1 MQFKSYQM
9 KKDGA
14 IRSYDL
20 KSKKNK
26 LIIIS
31 IFIVCIIIAI
41 ISLFPAF
48 WVFMGSFKDI
58 KEFTRSSR
66 ILPERF
72 DFTLLA
78 ASWQRLKFV
87 KYFINSG
94 IVMLG
99 YCLCAVLMNGLI
111 AYGLA
116 VLKPKGYKV
125 LYTLI
130 MLCLIIPSSGSIIAL
145 YANINRI
152 GLNGSFIPLWLGAG
166 ANAFTVILFK
176 NFFEAI
182 PAELLEAAR
191 LDGAGRLR
199 MFLNIVLPL
208 SKPIISVVIIF
219 AINSSW
225 SEFLLP
231 YLLLNN
237 SDKQTVMVHL
247 YKLQS
252 DTQTTNVVMIRA
264 ILFSV
269 IPPTILFMIFQKR
282 ITDGAVSGAIKG

>member
-1 MQFKSYQM
+1 MQFKSYQA

-20 KSKKNK
+20 KSNKNK
-26 LIIIS
+26 IICIA
-31 IFIVCIIIAI
+31 IFIICVLITV

-58 KEFTRSSR
+58 KEFTRSAS
-66 ILPERF
+66 ILPEKF
-72 DFTLLA
+72 DFSLLVT
-78 ASWQRLKFV
+78 SWEKLKFI
-87 KYFINSG
+87 KYFMNSG
-94 IVMLG
+94 IVMIG
-99 YCLCAVLMNGLI
+99 YCLCAVLMNGLV

-116 VLKPKGYKV
+116 ILKPKGYKI

-130 MLCLIIPSSGSIIAL
+130 MLCLIVPSSGSIIAL
-145 YANINRI
+145 YANINRV

-166 ANAFTVILFK
+166 ANAFTVILFQK
-176 NFFEAI
+176 FFEAI
-182 PAELLEAAR
+182 PIELVEAAR

-199 MFLNIVLPL
+199 MFVNIILPL
-208 SKPIISVVIIF
+208 SKPIISVVVIF

-225 SEFLLP
+225 SDFLLP

-237 SDKQTVMVHL
+237 SNKQTVMVHL
-247 YKLQS
+247 YKLQT
-252 DTQTTNVVMIRA
+252 DTLTTSVIMIRA

-282 ITDGAVSGAIKG
+282 ITDGAAGGAIKG

>member
-1 MQFKSYQM
+1 MQFKSYQT

-20 KSKKNK
+20 KSNKNK
-26 LIIIS
+26 AIVTA
-31 IFIVCIIIAI
+31 IFIICILIAV

-58 KEFTRSSR
+58 KEFTRSGK
-66 ILPERF
+66 ILPEKY
-72 DFTLLA
+72 DFSLLVT
-78 ASWQRLKFV
+78 SWEKLKFM

-94 IVMLG
+94 IVMIG
-99 YCLCAVLMNGLI
+99 YCFCAVTMNGLI

-125 LYTLI
+125 LYALI

-152 GLNGSFIPLWLGAG
+152 GLTGSFIPLWLGAG
-166 ANAFTVILFK
+166 ANAFTVILFQK
-176 NFFEAI
+176 FFEAI

-199 MFLNIVLPL
+199 MFLSIIMPL

-225 SEFLLP
+225 SDFLMP

-237 SDKQTVMVHL
+237 SNKQTVMVHL
-247 YKLQS
+247 YKLQT
-252 DTQTTNVVMIRA
+252 DTMTTNVIMIRA

-282 ITDGAVSGAIKG
+282 ITDGAVGGAIKG

>member
-1 MQFKSYQM
+1 MKFKSYQT

-20 KSKKNK
+20 KSNKNK
-26 LIIIS
+26 VIVTV
-31 IFIVCIIIAI
+31 IFMICVFIAV

-58 KEFTRSSR
+58 KEFTKAAT
-66 ILPERF
+66 ILPEKF
-72 DFTLLA
+72 DFSLLVT
-78 ASWQRLKFV
+78 SWEKLKFV

-94 IVMLG
+94 IVMIG

-116 VLKPKGYKV
+116 VLKPKGYKI
-125 LYTLI
+125 LYSLI

-166 ANAFTVILFK
+166 ANAFTVILFQK
-176 NFFEAI
+176 FFEAL

-199 MFLNIVLPL
+199 MFINIIMPL

-237 SDKQTVMVHL
+237 SNKQTVMVHL
-247 YKLQS
+247 YKLQT
-252 DTQTTNVVMIRA
+252 DTFTTNVIMIRA

-282 ITDGAVSGAIKG
+282 ITDGAVGGAIKG

>member
-14 IRSYDL
+14 IRGYDL
-20 KSKKNK
+20 KSNKNK
-26 LIIIS
+26 IIITV
-31 IFIVCIIIAI
+31 IFIICMIIAV
-41 ISLFPAF
+41 ISIFPAF
-48 WVFMGSFKDI
+48 WIFMGSFKDI
-58 KEFTRSSR
+58 KEFTRSSN
-66 ILPERF
+66 ILPEKF
-72 DFTLLA
+72 DFSLLS
-78 ASWQRLKFV
+78 ASWERLKFV

-94 IVMLG
+94 IVMVG
-99 YCLCAVLMNGLI
+99 YCLCAVLMNGLV

-116 VLKPKGYKV
+116 VLRPKGYKI
-125 LYTLI
+125 LYTMI

-152 GLNGSFIPLWLGAG
+152 GLTGSFIPLWLGAG
-166 ANAFTVILFK
+166 ANAFTVILFQK
-176 NFFEAI
+176 FFEAI

-199 MFLNIVLPL
+199 MFLNILLPL

-225 SEFLLP
+225 SDFLMP

-237 SDKQTVMVHL
+237 SNKQTVMVHL
-247 YKLQS
+247 YKLQT
-252 DTQTTNVVMIRA
+252 DTMTTNVIMIRA

-282 ITDGAVSGAIKG
+282 ITDGAVGGAIKG